1 MALAKNFGELYKR
14 ERCLINVSCV
24 STRKNR
30 ILPRTM
36 VVLATKIGGLASKYL
51 GDEEITNYIVMDI

>member
-1 MALAKNFGELYKR
+1 MALAKNVGELYKR
-14 ERCLINVSCV
+14 ESVSCV
-24 STRKNR
+24 STRKNS

-51 GDEEITNYIVMDI
+51 GDEEVTNYIVMDN

>member
-1 MALAKNFGELYKR
+1 VFQPEK
-14 ERCLINVSCV
+14 I
-24 STRKNR
+24 R

-51 GDEEITNYIVMDI
+51 GDEEVTNSIVMDI